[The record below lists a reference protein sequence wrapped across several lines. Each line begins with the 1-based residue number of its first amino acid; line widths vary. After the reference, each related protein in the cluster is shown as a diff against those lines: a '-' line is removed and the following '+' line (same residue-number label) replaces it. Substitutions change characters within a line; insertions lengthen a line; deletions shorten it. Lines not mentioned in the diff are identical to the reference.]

1 MEFFGPK
8 RRGARRDG
16 CVRMLDFVFI
26 NLILSC
32 CSSSACFW
40 LPSLGIGMH
49 RAPWLHM
56 FIHPNQTNF
65 LQMEIR
71 DPRSGQ
77 NPPAAYGDVILGNG
91 AREVALNFIPS
102 PSPNVT
108 SYHVILDET
117 HVVSEP
123 PVSPL
128 EFQSILAELMSLK
141 IRATYYPF
149 PQGSVTFK
157 EVALET
163 GAHAQGAPGEV
174 SVGFVENATCHV
186 NYTGLSCEQCAQ
198 GTGINMQLLIP
209 NLSQNNREEKSLGH
223 VAMVA
228 KFLDLNKPWSSIS
241 VKKKTKKLICM
252 TFMITVRNKTI
263 THTFLQSLDNA
274 NGRLCQ
280 EK

>member
-1 MEFFGPK
+1 M
-8 RRGARRDG
+8 R
-16 CVRMLDFVFI
+16 
-26 NLILSC
+26 
-32 CSSSACFW
+32 
-40 LPSLGIGMH
+40 
-49 RAPWLHM
+49 
-56 FIHPNQTNF
+56 IHPIQTNF

-71 DPRSGQ
+71 DPGSGQ
-77 NPPAAYGDVILGNG
+77 KPPSASGDVILGNG

-128 EFQSILAELMSLK
+128 EFQSILAELMSFK

-157 EVALET
+157 EVTMET
-163 GAHAQGAPGEV
+163 AVQAQGAPGEV

-198 GTGINMQLLIP
+198 GTGIIEVVT
-209 NLSQNNREEKSLGH
+209 SRCHGSKI
-223 VAMVA
+223 
-228 KFLDLNKPWSSIS
+228 SIS
-241 VKKKTKKLICM
+241 QKQWPYKYGREKNEKIDVYKFHDYTQEQNDSPYFYSIFRQCKWPSLSRK
-252 TFMITVRNKTI
+252 MIEIQKFCCHGNLTSHSTSLLVSSLEEDGLWTI
-263 THTFLQSLDNA
+263 VSPVNI
-274 NGRLCQ
+274 
-280 EK
+280 

>member
-1 MEFFGPK
+1 M
-8 RRGARRDG
+8 
-16 CVRMLDFVFI
+16 
-26 NLILSC
+26 SC
-32 CSSSACFW
+32 PSSSAGFW
-40 LPSLGIGMH
+40 LPALGIRMH

-56 FIHPNQTNF
+56 RIHPIQTYF

-71 DPRSGQ
+71 DPGSGQ
-77 NPPAAYGDVILGNG
+77 KPPVASGDVILGNR

-128 EFQSILAELMSLK
+128 EFQSILAELMSFK

-157 EVALET
+157 EVTMET
-163 GAHAQGAPGEV
+163 AVQAQGAHGEV

-186 NYTGLSCEQCAQ
+186 NYTGLSCGQCAQ
-198 GTGINMQLLIP
+198 GTGINMQLVIP
-209 NLSQNNREEKSLGH
+209 NVDRNNRSRYVTL
-223 VAMVA
+223 
-228 KFLDLNKPWSSIS
+228 PW
-241 VKKKTKKLICM
+241 
-252 TFMITVRNKTI
+252 
-263 THTFLQSLDNA
+263 
-274 NGRLCQ
+274 
-280 EK
+280 